1 MDYTVLY
8 MILVAGV
15 AFGIAYV
22 VSYLRKKDLVG
33 KENLLFAIKILD
45 LSMKVVNELN
55 LEKEEFI
62 ADIAII
68 VRDSLEY
75 AISLYNDEQRILENA
90 YDYAIDLCLALE
102 IELTDN
108 RKDIIRELVHIAFSN
123 YYKNLIN

>member
-8 MILVAGV
+8 MILAAGV

-45 LSMKVVNELN
+45 LSMKVVNELS

-108 RKDIIRELVHIAFSN
+108 RKDIIRELVHIAFGN
-123 YYKNLIN
+123 YYTNLIN

>member
-8 MILVAGV
+8 MILAAGV